1 MKLTSVMVSLSLPCA
16 CVCKLHSCACLVA
29 AMFPAMLPAMLPA
42 MMVMVFYLGNGKT
55 AERLIR
61 ELKVL
66 FVISFLTLV
75 HCFLPSSFSP
85 CSCFFFS
92 SLFFSFYFLAH
103 CSGPPGT
110 HYVA

>member
-1 MKLTSVMVSLSLPCA
+1 MVSLSLPCA

-42 MMVMVFYLGNGKT
+42 MVVMVFYLGNGKT

-66 FVISFLTLV
+66 FVISFLT
-75 HCFLPSSFSP
+75 SG
-85 CSCFFFS
+85 
-92 SLFFSFYFLAH
+92 SLFPSFLFPSLLLLLFFLTFLFIFLHTVQA
-103 CSGPPGT
+103 SLELIM
-110 HYVA
+110 